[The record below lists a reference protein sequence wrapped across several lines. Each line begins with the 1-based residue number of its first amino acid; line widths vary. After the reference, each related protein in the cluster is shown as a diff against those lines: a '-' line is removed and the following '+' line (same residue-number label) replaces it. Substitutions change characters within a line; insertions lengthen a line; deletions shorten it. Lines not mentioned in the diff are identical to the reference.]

1 MVAVCQVALRIRPLK
16 NEEMSR
22 GYESVA
28 TKVDSKMVLLAST
41 KAKKVDH
48 LRERRN
54 NERQYV
60 DKLSNMIRILST
72 VISTHAVCQVRV

>member
-1 MVAVCQVALRIRPLK
+1 MSLFSSLCVISYPMCQVALRIRPLK

-60 DKLSNMIRILST
+60 DILSNMIIL
-72 VISTHAVCQVRV
+72 

>member
-1 MVAVCQVALRIRPLK
+1 
-16 NEEMSR
+16 MSR

-41 KAKKVDH
+41 KSKKVDH

-60 DKLSNMIRILST
+60 ETLSNMIRIIST
-72 VISTHAVCQVRV
+72 LISTHVVC

>member
-1 MVAVCQVALRIRPLK
+1 MLAVCQVALRIRPLK

-60 DKLSNMIRILST
+60 DKLSKMIRILSS
-72 VISTHAVCQVRV
+72 VISTHAVC